1 MEKEYRYRALSQEIE
16 HKILRGIYHA
26 GEKLPSI
33 RTLHRRLNLSIS
45 TVYKA
50 FIELETMG
58 LIEARPK
65 SGYYVAPVT
74 LGRIKAPDFKSWGH
88 PPQKVQLSSMI
99 NSVVSALNNPAL
111 LPLGST
117 VVDASL
123 LPIKKLAGFM
133 KGISHKKMLS
143 LLNYSLSEG
152 EAELRRHISQ
162 RAIGV
167 ADEPA
172 VEDIIIT
179 NGCTEAVSLAILATT
194 RPGDIIA
201 IESPTNFSFL
211 QLLKELGRHVL
222 EVPTD
227 PREGVDPDE
236 LRRCLQRNR
245 IKTCLFMPNFHN
257 PLGALMPDDKKAA
270 VVDLLNRQNIPVIE
284 DDISAEL
291 YFEGQRPKPLKFF
304 DRKDLVLTCS
314 SFSKTLAPGLRTGW
328 IVPGRRFKAKI
339 QRLKAGTSIS
349 NSTLDQ
355 YLVSSF
361 LSSGAYDRHLRSL
374 RNSLKRQAIK
384 TVLAVQKHFPPDT
397 RMALPRGGSLLWV
410 QLAPE
415 IDGVDLYRRALDHNI
430 SIIPGAVCSNSPRFD
445 NTIQI
450 SYGLPYTPEVEK
462 GVATLGEII
471 RERLKAKGQK
481 APGESAWQ
489 TGRIKGC

>member
-1 MEKEYRYRALSQEIE
+1 MEKEFLYRVLSQEIE
-16 HKILRGIYHA
+16 RKILRGAYHP

-33 RTLHRRLNLSIS
+33 RALHRRLNLSIS

-50 FIELETMG
+50 FIELEAMG

-65 SGYYVAPVT
+65 SGYYVAPVA
-74 LGRIKAPDFKSWGH
+74 LGRIRAPDFNTSGR

-99 NSVVSALNNPAL
+99 NSVVWALNNPNL

-117 VVDASL
+117 VVDAAL
-123 LPIKKLAGFM
+123 LPTKKLAGFM
-133 KGISHKKMLS
+133 KGISGKKMMA
-143 LLNYSLSEG
+143 LLNYSFSEG
-152 EAELRRHISQ
+152 ESELRRLISL

-167 ADEPA
+167 SRELSA
-172 VEDIIIT
+172 EDVIIT
-179 NGCTEAVSLAILATT
+179 NGCTEAVSLAIHATT

-201 IESPTNFSFL
+201 IETPTNFSFL
-211 QLLKELGRHVL
+211 QLLKELGRKVL

-236 LRRCLQRNR
+236 LHKCLRRST
-245 IKTCLFMPNFHN
+245 ITAGLFMPNFHN
-257 PLGALMPDDKKAA
+257 PSGALMPDEKKEA
-270 VVDLLNRQNIPVIE
+270 VIDLLNRYDIPVIE

-328 IVPGRRFKAKI
+328 IVPGPRFKAKI
-339 QRLKAGTSIS
+339 QRLKAGTSIA

-355 YLVSSF
+355 HLISSF

-374 RNSLKRQAIK
+374 RSSLKQQAIK

-397 RMALPRGGSLLWV
+397 RMVLPRGGSLLWI
-410 QLAPE
+410 QLASE

-430 SIIPGAVCSNSPRFD
+430 SIIPGAVCSNSPQF
-445 NTIQI
+445 NNYIQI
-450 SYGLPYTPEVEK
+450 SYGLPYTPEVEE
-462 GVATLGEII
+462 GIRTLGELI
-471 RERLKAKGQK
+471 RNCPR
-481 APGESAWQ
+481 
-489 TGRIKGC
+489 